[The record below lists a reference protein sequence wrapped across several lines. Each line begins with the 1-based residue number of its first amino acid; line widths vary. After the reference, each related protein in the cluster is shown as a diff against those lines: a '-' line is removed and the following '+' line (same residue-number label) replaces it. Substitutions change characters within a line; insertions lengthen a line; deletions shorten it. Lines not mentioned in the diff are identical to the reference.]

1 VEAPSDVTRSSSC
14 AITYYLAANPDVQ
27 RKLQKELDEALESED
42 DSATSFEVVKNLP
55 YLDAVIN
62 EALRLHS
69 TSGIGLPRIVPE
81 GGMSIQG
88 HFFKEGTVL
97 SVPSYTIHRDR
108 EVWGDDAAI
117 YRPERWFERDNDAIQ
132 RTFNPFSYGPRCVM
146 PEAVSL
152 LTANDT
158 LLRRACVGRN
168 LAVLELL
175 IIISS
180 IFYRYEIVLEHPDE
194 SVRR

>member
-1 VEAPSDVTRSSSC
+1 VIASSDVMRSSSC
-14 AITYYLAANPDVQ
+14 AITYYLAANPDAQ
-27 RKLQKELDEALESED
+27 RKLQKELDEALQNEDD

-55 YLDAVIN
+55 YLNAVIN

-81 GGMSIQG
+81 GGVTIQG

-108 EVWGDDAAI
+108 EVWGDDVAI

-132 RTFNPFSYGPRCVM
+132 RTFNPFSYGPRYVI
-146 PEAVSL
+146 PEVVAPL
-152 LTANDT
+152 LALMTPWQG
-158 LLRRACVGRN
+158 LRRSEPCHPR
-168 LAVLELL
+168 AVDHHFLNTLSL
-175 IIISS
+175 R
-180 IFYRYEIVLEHPDE
+180 YRPGT
-194 SVRR
+194 SR